1 MQDRY
6 TGDIGDFG
14 KYGLL
19 RYILDRSDMTL
30 GINWYLVP
38 DEVHNDDGRHIA
50 YLLDEKQNH
59 KEYRSCDPDL
69 YDILYGI
76 VRPVRKDRRN
86 IFSKGIRRVDRIEK
100 SRVFN
105 KDQVSFYN
113 ERLSPEMD
121 RNDWFSR
128 GLEKLKKCD
137 VLFLDPD
144 NGLEVKSH
152 SKGSSKSVKY
162 VYYDEVLKG
171 LSHKNSLMIYQHRD
185 RTSQKK
191 FHKKIWVLAEKI
203 KAAYPDCD
211 LFSIRFNRYSVRE
224 FVFVLQKNHSMV
236 KNTITGN
243 FLKSE
248 WGKGKNPH
256 FTFSEQF

>member
-6 TGDIGDFG
+6 TGDIGDFA

-19 RYILDRSDMTL
+19 RYILDRADITL

-38 DEVHNDDGRHIA
+38 DEAHNDDGRHIA

-76 VRPVRKDRRN
+76 VRPIRKDKGN
-86 IFSKGIRRVDRIEK
+86 IASTGIRRVDRIEK
-100 SRVFN
+100 SRIFN
-105 KDQVSFYN
+105 RDKVSFYN
-113 ERLSPEMD
+113 KRLSPEVD
-121 RNDWFSR
+121 RNDWFSK

-152 SKGSSKSVKY
+152 SKSSSKSVKY
-162 VYYDEVLKG
+162 VY
-171 LSHKNSLMIYQHRD
+171 
-185 RTSQKK
+185 
-191 FHKKIWVLAEKI
+191 
-203 KAAYPDCD
+203 
-211 LFSIRFNRYSVRE
+211 
-224 FVFVLQKNHSMV
+224 
-236 KNTITGN
+236 
-243 FLKSE
+243 
-248 WGKGKNPH
+248 
-256 FTFSEQF
+256 